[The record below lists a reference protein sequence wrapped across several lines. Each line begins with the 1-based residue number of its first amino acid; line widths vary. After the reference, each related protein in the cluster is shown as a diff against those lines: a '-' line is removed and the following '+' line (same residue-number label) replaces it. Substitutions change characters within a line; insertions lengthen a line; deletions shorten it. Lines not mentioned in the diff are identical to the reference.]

1 MSDRRLVLSLAL
13 VALPILAAPVVAQLP
28 GTASDSML
36 RCIHLLD
43 SVMIAQSESVDS
55 VRRSI
60 VRRVPPVDVHRGSL
74 SVRTD
79 STLALRV
86 QQAVDSVAQLID
98 RQGGPALR
106 SRMANH
112 VMMVIRDS
120 TRALLGMRPLVAL
133 YADTAPRWSVGRS
146 QTPANPSVDEIA
158 AGLATMVEQIA
169 MQGAD
174 SAFAAWLMVGRIPLR
189 TTSNREQADRYI
201 ELVTTESAAVRRC
214 RTGDV
219 ASCLDMLGIDSLP
232 GGRLERWYAP
242 EDYRSML
249 RTVSPPREDSVA
261 VAAWIRCRDSRDE
274 SGCRVAAA
282 ALPNDRVP
290 LPVSASTRLSFL
302 RDILDA
308 GGAGAYDRLLS
319 DTGTVRARLTSAAA
333 EPLDATVT
341 RWLDRVERSR
351 PERMH
356 LPPTL
361 IIASLGWT
369 TAFLALAL
377 IRRTSWA

>member
-1 MSDRRLVLSLAL
+1 
-13 VALPILAAPVVAQLP
+13 
-28 GTASDSML
+28 
-36 RCIHLLD
+36 
-43 SVMIAQSESVDS
+43 MIAQSESVDS

-60 VRRVPPVDVHRGSL
+60 VRRVPPVDVHRGTL

-79 STLALRV
+79 SMLAPRV

-98 RQGGPALR
+98 RRGGTTLR
-106 SRMANH
+106 TRMVHH
-112 VMMVIRDS
+112 VMMVTRDS
-120 TRALLGMRPLVAL
+120 TRGILGMRPLVAL

-146 QTPANPSVDEIA
+146 QAPANPSVDEIA

-169 MQGAD
+169 IQGAD
-174 SAFAAWLMVGRIPLR
+174 STLSAWVMVGRVPLR
-189 TTSNREQADRYI
+189 TTTDRERADRYI
-201 ELVTTESAAVRRC
+201 ELATTESAAVRRC
-214 RTGDV
+214 RTGEV
-219 ASCLDMLGIDSLP
+219 ASCLDILGVDSLS
-232 GGRLERWYAP
+232 GRRLERWYEPA
-242 EDYRSML
+242 DYRAML
-249 RTVSPPREDSVA
+249 RTVSPPPEDSVA

-274 SGCRVAAA
+274 TGCRAAAA
-282 ALPNDRVP
+282 ALPNDRIP
-290 LPVSASTRLSFL
+290 LPVSAAARLAFL
-302 RDILDA
+302 REILDA

-319 DTGTVRARLTSAAA
+319 STGTVRSRLTSAAA

-341 RWLDRVERSR
+341 RWLRHVERSR

-377 IRRTSWA
+377 IRRSSWA